1 MLGLVLHGTCLMDP
15 KCSFARSSFFGRCS
29 SCSWSALE
37 CLLHLVF
44 TVAWPAFRFGRI
56 DGGARSPCRLPSA
69 TIGSWGKDC
78 RLNNM
83 HGKARCGQSFESFSA
98 KVVTQIGQRSSL
110 SFSLSLPFS
119 LSLSFFLSFS
129 LPLQL
134 KWRLSCGGARAVW
147 ASFSFAPDVQSLRGL
162 TSNEAGSSDHLTFQR
177 KGTEVVPHPGVIT
190 LVIVRSLGF
199 VFLFNPWDVLA
210 SARRCHSVVLLALEL
225 RILTAGIVKSR
236 PGLAARAY

>member
-1 MLGLVLHGTCLMDP
+1 MVCAWVHRSPQPTHPHLNLDGFRVCNQYWCVQLAARAFLRTEFITQNTHPKSGFTAPARSGGPLGGCAVRLRMLGLVLHGTGLMDP

-83 HGKARCGQSFESFSA
+83 HGKAEMWAVFCFVFCKDDSN
-98 KVVTQIGQRSSL
+98 RSTFVPVFL
-110 SFSLSLPFS
+110 SFSPFLP
-119 LSLSFFLSFS
+119 LSFFLSFS
-129 LPLQL
+129 LFPS
-134 KWRLSCGGARAVW
+134 LSSLSGGCPVAGHVPFGLLSVSLLTLRA
-147 ASFSFAPDVQSLRGL
+147 
-162 TSNEAGSSDHLTFQR
+162 
-177 KGTEVVPHPGVIT
+177 
-190 LVIVRSLGF
+190 
-199 VFLFNPWDVLA
+199 
-210 SARRCHSVVLLALEL
+210 
-225 RILTAGIVKSR
+225 
-236 PGLAARAY
+236 

>member
-1 MLGLVLHGTCLMDP
+1 MCCLNQDATMTHGLPYSLT
-15 KCSFARSSFFGRCS
+15 
-29 SCSWSALE
+29 
-37 CLLHLVF
+37 
-44 TVAWPAFRFGRI
+44 
-56 DGGARSPCRLPSA
+56 

-83 HGKARCGQSFESFSA
+83 HGKARCGQSFPLFSA
-98 KVVTQIGQRSSL
+98 KVIQFGQRSSL
-110 SFSLSLPFS
+110 SLS
-119 LSLSFFLSFS
+119 
-129 LPLQL
+129 LQL

-147 ASFSFAPDVQSLRGL
+147 ASFSFAPDAQSLRGL
-162 TSNEAGSSDHLTFQR
+162 TSDEAGSSDHLTFQR

-236 PGLAARAY
+236 PGLAARAC